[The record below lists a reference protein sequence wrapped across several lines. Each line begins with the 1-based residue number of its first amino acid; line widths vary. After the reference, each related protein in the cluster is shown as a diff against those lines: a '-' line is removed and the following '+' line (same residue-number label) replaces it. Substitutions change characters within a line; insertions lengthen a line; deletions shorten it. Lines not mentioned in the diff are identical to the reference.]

1 MTVPGPGSRF
11 LYLFDG
17 TANLGVNLTG
27 TLGQV
32 GDFTIPAIEEALQEL
47 HSSSATYPTIQR
59 VGYRSSPDLTIPLWA
74 DSTLQALLDDLH
86 GVTPADRSDLRL
98 LVCGI
103 NSDVVGQRATA
114 GRMYLKT
121 VTPMTPPALLTE
133 LHATFGFTG
142 AAEIL
147 TILHE
152 LSAEIADGDTTAG
165 DSQDNA
171 ASTATGGYGYFGY
184 TTYTADGATGL
195 APRVVDSTDDV
206 TYAALCTF
214 TTVTATTG
222 GGQRVA
228 LGLTETVDRY
238 VATDW
243 DFTGTPGAGTTA
255 TFFIGFQRGQ
265 G

>member
-27 TLGQV
+27 AVGQV
-32 GDFTIPAIEEALQEL
+32 GDFTIPGFEETLQEL
-47 HSSSATYPTIQR
+47 HGSAATYPTIAR
-59 VGYRSSPDLTIPLWA
+59 TGHRMTPDWTVPMWA
-74 DSTLQALLDDLH
+74 DSALQELLDDLH
-86 GVTPADRSDLRL
+86 GVTAADRKDLRL
-98 LVCGI
+98 VVCGI
-103 NSDVVGQRATA
+103 NTDAVGQKATA
-114 GRMYLKT
+114 GRMYLRS
-121 VTPMTPPALLTE
+121 VNPLSPVAALTE

-152 LSAEIADGDTTAG
+152 LSAEVADGDTKAG
-165 DSQDNA
+165 DSQDHG

-195 APRVVDSTDDV
+195 APRIVDSADDV

-222 GGQRVA
+222 GGQRSA
-228 LGLTETVDRY
+228 LALTETVDRHT
-238 VATDW
+238 ATDW
-243 DFTGTPGAGTTA
+243 DFTGSPGAGTTA